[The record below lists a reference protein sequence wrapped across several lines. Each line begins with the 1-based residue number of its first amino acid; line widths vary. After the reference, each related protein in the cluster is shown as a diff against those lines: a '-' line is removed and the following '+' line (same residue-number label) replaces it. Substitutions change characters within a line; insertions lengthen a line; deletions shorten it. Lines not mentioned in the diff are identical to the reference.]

1 AVPEDGGGMG
11 AAETLRTALASL
23 AANPLRAALTA
34 LGILVGVA
42 AVVATVA
49 VAEGAREQVLA
60 QIRLLGANLLVVW
73 PGSVTQGGARLGA
86 GQRQDLSWEDARVV
100 ARELPRFRLAAGV
113 IRGPQQVVGGNR
125 NWATRFTGADPEFFA
140 AQDWPVVEGRLYT
153 EEENEGAR
161 KVALLGATVAETL
174 FGGESP
180 LGREIRV
187 RTTRF
192 EVVGVLARKGEGTQG
207 QDLDDVVFVPFWTAR
222 RSVMGAPR
230 ANAQAVDWIVAKV
243 HEGED
248 MGAAEEDLRAL
259 MRQRHRVAAH
269 EEDDVAVRNVADIA
283 AARDASART
292 LAGLLASTAAVSLLV
307 GGIGVMNI
315 MLVGVTERTREIGL
329 RLALGAR
336 RRDVLAQILAE
347 AVVLALLGGAAGVA
361 AGIGLSHALA
371 GLAGWPVLIRADA
384 VALALGVSALT
395 GLCSGVWPARR
406 AARLDPVVALRRE

>member
-1 AVPEDGGGMG
+1 
-11 AAETLRTALASL
+11 
-23 AANPLRAALTA
+23 
-34 LGILVGVA
+34 
-42 AVVATVA
+42 
-49 VAEGAREQVLA
+49 
-60 QIRLLGANLLVVW
+60 
-73 PGSVTQGGARLGA
+73 
-86 GQRQDLSWEDARVV
+86 
-100 ARELPRFRLAAGV
+100 
-113 IRGPQQVVGGNR
+113 VVGGNR

-207 QDLDDVVFVPFWTAR
+207 QDLDDVVF
-222 RSVMGAPR
+222 
-230 ANAQAVDWIVAKV
+230 
-243 HEGED
+243 
-248 MGAAEEDLRAL
+248 AEEDLRAL